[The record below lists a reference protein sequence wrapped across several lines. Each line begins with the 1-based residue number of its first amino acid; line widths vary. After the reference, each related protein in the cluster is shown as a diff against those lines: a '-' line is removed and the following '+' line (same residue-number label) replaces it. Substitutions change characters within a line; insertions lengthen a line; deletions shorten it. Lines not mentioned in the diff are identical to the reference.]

1 VADGRHWTSDT
12 ITGMLIGHA
21 FGRVIARRAK
31 ARLAEDADQASA
43 PNVSMP
49 ILGFDDVTGSVVVG
63 WRRTF

>member
-1 VADGRHWTSDT
+1 
-12 ITGMLIGHA
+12 
-21 FGRVIARRAK
+21 VIARRAK
-31 ARLAEDADQASA
+31 ARLADDPAQASRM